1 MREPDCVD
9 VLFWLEWRPSV
20 TAMNDA
26 KKTNGGA
33 EAGIPE
39 KGITVELSYASVA
52 AFDDMVAVARK
63 HPTFQQFGEGR
74 STRVRVTYQL
84 EELEA
89 LQEMKE
95 AAWELR
101 KKRAWLDG
109 EEIEWYEMARMTYCF
124 RELLRKPRLDHC
136 FFDLNFWSGF
146 GCRYAIANLSDR
158 INNEWLGFGRLE
170 EGGAWVFDKPRIA
183 EHVKK
188 NLPRAYQHCPAY
200 DAEYLETFLE
210 IFPERIDPAEDDR
223 WTHLRDRGNNII
235 GVGPPDVDSAKKIVH
250 ELRVKVRA
258 RRGTENV
265 QENGKRPVP
274 LEFLRQ
280 YQAPKKKK
288 GLLARLVG

>member
-1 MREPDCVD
+1 MSE
-9 VLFWLEWRPSV
+9 E
-20 TAMNDA
+20 

-33 EAGIPE
+33 EAVMPE

-52 AFDDMVAVARK
+52 AFDDMVAMARK
-63 HPTFQQFGEGR
+63 HPTFQQIGEGK

-84 EELEA
+84 DELEA

-101 KKRAWLDG
+101 KKRVWLDG
-109 EEIEWYEMARMTYCF
+109 EEVEWYEMARMTYCF
-124 RELLRKPRLDHC
+124 RELLRTPKPDHC

-158 INNEWLGFGRLE
+158 INNEWLGFGHLE

-183 EHVKK
+183 AHVKK
-188 NLPRAYQHCPAY
+188 NLRWAYQQCPAY
-200 DAEYLETFLE
+200 DPEYLETFLE
-210 IFPERIDPAEDDR
+210 IFPERIDPAEDKR
-223 WTHLRDRGNNII
+223 WMHLRDRENNII
-235 GVGPPDVDSAKKIVH
+235 GVGPPDVDNAKKIVH
-250 ELRVKVRA
+250 DLYAKVRE
-258 RRGTENV
+258 RRGAEKV
-265 QENGKRPVP
+265 QVNGKRPVP
-274 LEFLRQ
+274 PQFLRQ